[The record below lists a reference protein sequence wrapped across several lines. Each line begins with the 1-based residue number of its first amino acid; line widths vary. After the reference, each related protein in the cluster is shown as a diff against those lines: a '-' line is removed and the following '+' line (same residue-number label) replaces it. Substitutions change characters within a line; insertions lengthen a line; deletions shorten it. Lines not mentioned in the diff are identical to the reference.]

1 MYTGIPYLPTP
12 EEVVRKCAEIR
23 SKWSDEEAEKR
34 RTPRERRVPWTVS
47 TVSFWGMFEALSERE
62 RNEL

>member
-12 EEVVRKCAEIR
+12 EQLEQRCRDVRA
-23 SKWSDEEAEKR
+23 KWSDEETEKR
-34 RTPRERRVPWTVS
+34 RTPRERRVPWQVS

-62 RNEL
+62 RNEV